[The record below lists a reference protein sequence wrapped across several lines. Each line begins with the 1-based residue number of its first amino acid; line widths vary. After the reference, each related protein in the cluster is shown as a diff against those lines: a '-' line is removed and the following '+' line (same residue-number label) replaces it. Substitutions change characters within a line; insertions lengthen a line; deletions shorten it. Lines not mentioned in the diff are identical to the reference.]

1 MDRLHL
7 RNLLAK
13 PFATVTVT
21 LGSATSVFTCLGRL
35 GLFDGQGK
43 YIQCD
48 IAGIIARNIML
59 NIANVNLALDKWIGS
74 KGFSDLIATQMSN

>member
-1 MDRLHL
+1 MDRLHW

-13 PFATVTVT
+13 PFATATVT
-21 LGSATSVFTCLGRL
+21 LGSVTSVFSCLGRV

-48 IAGIIARNIML
+48 IAGIIMCNIVL

-74 KGFSDLIATQMSN
+74 IGFSDLIPT